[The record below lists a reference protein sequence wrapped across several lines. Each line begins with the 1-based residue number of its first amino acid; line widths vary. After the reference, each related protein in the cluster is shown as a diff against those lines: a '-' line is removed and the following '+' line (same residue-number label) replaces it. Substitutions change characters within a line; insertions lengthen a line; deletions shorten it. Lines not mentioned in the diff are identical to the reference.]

1 MVGPNIHNQPFKA
14 LTRELSRWRSPKTMS
29 QNDRVST
36 SETVSKQHS
45 RHQKMRSQIG
55 GPAKRRNT
63 LFRLNAIHARA
74 TWGVLSKYA
83 IGTLQQLTKR
93 HSLEVAAG
101 EVLLLDN
108 RWYVTHAGLLQ
119 IARRNRCVGIRTSIE
134 KGFSDPGAYRWV
146 FKATVYKSA
155 RSCGFFGY
163 GDADPSNVS
172 SLVHG
177 AEMRV
182 AETRAVL
189 QKQFG

>member
-1 MVGPNIHNQPFKA
+1 
-14 LTRELSRWRSPKTMS
+14 
-29 QNDRVST
+29 
-36 SETVSKQHS
+36 
-45 RHQKMRSQIG
+45 
-55 GPAKRRNT
+55 
-63 LFRLNAIHARA
+63 
-74 TWGVLSKYA
+74 
-83 IGTLQQLTKR
+83 LTKR